1 MSEIDFDVVVIGG
14 GHAGCEAA
22 TTSARLGAKTLLISH
37 KFETIG
43 EMSCNPAIGGLGKGH
58 LVREID
64 ALDGIM
70 GRIAD
75 LSSIQYRLL
84 NRTKGPAV
92 RGPRSQSD
100 RKLYKKFMQEEI
112 SEYNNLTCLFDP
124 AEDLL
129 FDDQNNIN
137 GILCESG
144 KKISTQKV
152 VITTGT
158 FLNGLI
164 HIGEKTIPAGRH
176 GDKPSIGL
184 AKSLYKTGFD
194 IGRLKT
200 GTPARLR
207 KDTIDYNK
215 LELQDADE
223 EHAYFSFLTK
233 KTYNEQVPCHITYT
247 NEEVHNI
254 IENNLNKS
262 AIYSGQIKSTGP
274 RYCPSVE
281 DKIVRFREKIRHQIF
296 LEPEGL
302 DSNLVYPNGISTSLP
317 DYIQKEFINKI
328 NGLENVE
335 IVRPGY
341 AIEYDF
347 IDPRELY
354 QTLETKKIKGLYL
367 AGQINGT
374 TGYEEAAA
382 QGLVAGMNAA
392 LSLKSSEYIF
402 QRNNSYIGVMI
413 DDLTLKGVTEPYRM
427 FTSRAEYRLTLR
439 ADNADLR
446 LTPIAFKLGLVSRQR
461 ETEFNLKANA
471 IDELDKIVKNQ
482 YVTPKY
488 LEKIG
493 IKINQDGKK
502 RSAFELLS
510 YENFDINRIAE
521 IFNLPQ
527 ICDFKDE
534 VKEQIEIESHYKG
547 YIKKQKSEILSL
559 KNDEKIKIP
568 DELDYNQII
577 SLSNEIREKLNKLKP
592 KTLSQASR
600 IDGITPSSIN
610 LILTY
615 IKNRA
620 KSKKS
625 A

>member
-1 MSEIDFDVVVIGG
+1 
-14 GHAGCEAA
+14 
-22 TTSARLGAKTLLISH
+22 
-37 KFETIG
+37 
-43 EMSCNPAIGGLGKGH
+43 
-58 LVREID
+58 
-64 ALDGIM
+64 
-70 GRIAD
+70 
-75 LSSIQYRLL
+75 
-84 NRTKGPAV
+84 
-92 RGPRSQSD
+92 
-100 RKLYKKFMQEEI
+100 
-112 SEYNNLTCLFDP
+112 
-124 AEDLL
+124 
-129 FDDQNNIN
+129 
-137 GILCESG
+137 
-144 KKISTQKV
+144 
-152 VITTGT
+152 
-158 FLNGLI
+158 
-164 HIGEKTIPAGRH
+164 
-176 GDKPSIGL
+176 
-184 AKSLYKTGFD
+184 
-194 IGRLKT
+194 
-200 GTPARLR
+200 
-207 KDTIDYNK
+207 
-215 LELQDADE
+215 
-223 EHAYFSFLTK
+223 
-233 KTYNEQVPCHITYT
+233 NEQVPCHITHT
-247 NEEVHNI
+247 NAEVHRIIQKNI
-254 IENNLNKS
+254 NKS

-281 DKIVRFREKIRHQIF
+281 DKIVRFKEKIRHQIF

-302 DSNLVYPNGISTSLP
+302 DSDLVYPNGISTSLP
-317 DYIQKEFINKI
+317 DYIQREFINKI

-335 IVRPGY
+335 IVQPGY

-439 ADNADLR
+439 ADNADIR
-446 LTPIAFKLGLVSRQR
+446 LTPAAQKLGLISKNR
-461 ETEFNLKANA
+461 ENLFNLKVSA
-471 IDELDKIVKNQ
+471 INELDKIVKNQ

-502 RSAFELLS
+502 RSAFDLLS
-510 YENFDINRIAE
+510 YEGFNIKKIAE
-521 IFNLPQ
+521 IFDILEIN
-527 ICDFKDE
+527 DFEDE

-568 DELDYNQII
+568 DELDYSHIV
-577 SLSNEIREKLNKLKP
+577 SLSNEIREKLTKLRP
-592 KTLSQASR
+592 KTISQASR

-610 LILTY
+610 LILTF